1 MTSPVNR
8 AFSASVFFAYH
19 ESWDAAPGLEVSA
32 APLALNTCRL
42 TGDGLQ
48 FFIAATHAHL
58 ARMNW
63 TGGRQ
68 FAWIKKGNFPAD
80 YFLIENGIRLLENS
94 QRLRPRLPA
103 TRASYWR

>member
-63 TGGRQ
+63 TGGSQ
-68 FAWIKKGNFPAD
+68 FTGIKMESFHAD
-80 YFLIENGIRLLENS
+80 YSYIEIGIRL
-94 QRLRPRLPA
+94 
-103 TRASYWR
+103 

>member
-63 TGGRQ
+63 TGGGP
-68 FAWIKKGNFPAD
+68 FVLIKIGSFHAD
-80 YFLIENGIRLLENS
+80 YFFIENGISLLENFERS
-94 QRLRPRLPA
+94 PPPIAPA
-103 TRASYWR
+103 